1 LLQANSLFQKLAD
14 FSYQRNFKE
23 AIGFYIAYLVLVMCI
38 GGIVGGIIGL
48 LFGNGGTLSSDLV
61 SLISRVAGLCAL
73 ALVAGIGYF
82 QLRAKGFT
90 QRFEFILLVVISIG
104 ITLYGGGMLGLIP
117 LAFLSTRTSSA
128 RPLISSTESSALND
142 SFQQEDAQPTIV
154 PPPPNKISYKA
165 VIISGLVDVIASAI
179 IGLLLAL
186 YLSVHYSFYLLPA
199 DEMTEKVK
207 DMMHHVPF
215 YQISILI
222 GSLVS
227 IYAGYLAASIA
238 KRQELLHGAL
248 SSFLCITM
256 GVISLLSDSSDFLSH
271 LMFMFLSPLLGL
283 AGGYIYLSH
292 KKKTGS
298 Q

>member
-1 LLQANSLFQKLAD
+1 
-14 FSYQRNFKE
+14 
-23 AIGFYIAYLVLVMCI
+23 
-38 GGIVGGIIGL
+38 
-48 LFGNGGTLSSDLV
+48 
-61 SLISRVAGLCAL
+61 
-73 ALVAGIGYF
+73 
-82 QLRAKGFT
+82 
-90 QRFEFILLVVISIG
+90 
-104 ITLYGGGMLGLIP
+104 
-117 LAFLSTRTSSA
+117 
-128 RPLISSTESSALND
+128 
-142 SFQQEDAQPTIV
+142 
-154 PPPPNKISYKA
+154 
-165 VIISGLVDVIASAI
+165 
-179 IGLLLAL
+179 
-186 YLSVHYSFYLLPA
+186 
-199 DEMTEKVK
+199 MTEKVK

-227 IYAGYLAASIA
+227 IYAGYLAPSIA